1 MYNSEPYKVK
11 MMLFLSWFEYVI
23 NFLPKKKI
31 VINGGISKKNV
42 ILIHVD
48 MSNARIN

>member
-1 MYNSEPYKVK
+1 

-23 NFLPKKKI
+23 NFLPKKKLLLM
-31 VINGGISKKNV
+31 VVSLKKNV

-48 MSNARIN
+48 MSNARINWVGPCLVA